1 MSIAATMAGCATDVP
16 AARPTRIP
24 SAANGR
30 LPSQHTRIIAV
41 QADAGSWGRA
51 AAPAMRDSARAA
63 MSARAAPVRTLP
75 AA

>member
-1 MSIAATMAGCATDVP
+1 ML
-16 AARPTRIP
+16 

-30 LPSQHTRIIAV
+30 LPSQHASIIAA

-51 AAPAMRDSARAA
+51 AAPAMSDSARAA

-75 AA
+75 TT